1 VCPDFTASSNPCNN
15 IDSCV
20 IPELERSG
28 SHFKIEVVLKGR
40 NRCTSVAAMVDCGAT
55 ALFISEKFVKKNNV
69 RTRPL
74 VRPVLLYNI
83 DGSKNCAGTVALSAR
98 LRLRVGETEEWRE
111 FLVTNLGP
119 EDVILGLPWLR
130 SVNPEIDWTDGTVK
144 VEQARRSEIGQ
155 IAANRTQRRRWWKA
169 NILDDLSERVWCA
182 AGFTYSTEL
191 AEKASKEKP
200 KRTFEEIVPEEY
212 RSYADVFSETES
224 ERLPAHKPYDHAI
237 DLKPDT
243 PETIR
248 SKVYPMPLNEQEELD
263 RFLQDHQRKG
273 YIVPSKSPIASPV
286 FFVKKKDG
294 RLRLVQDYRK
304 LNDFTIKNRYPLP
317 LASDIVNR
325 LREARLFTKF
335 DVRWGYNNIRI
346 REGDE
351 WKAAFT
357 TNRGLFEPQVML
369 FGLTNS
375 PATFQ
380 ALMNTI
386 FVDLVAAGQV
396 AVYLDDILIYSATQ
410 QKHREIT
417 HEVLRRLRAHDLYL
431 RPEKCEFEREEV
443 EYLGL
448 IIRRGEVTMDPVKV
462 EAITK
467 WPQPRNLRDLRG
479 FLGFANFYRRFI
491 KDFARLA
498 RPLNDLTK
506 KDTLWSWDTTRQQ
519 AFQLLKDSFSHEPIL
534 AMWEPDRPT
543 RLEVDASGYATG
555 GVLLQKL
562 SDDRWHPIA
571 FRSESMIEAERNYE
585 IYDKEMLAII
595 RALEDWRHYLEGLPQ
610 PFDIVTD
617 HRNLEYWRTAQHLTR
632 RQARWSLY
640 LSRFDFHLTH
650 KPGAANTQAD
660 PLSRIPTHLV
670 TDADDNHNQ
679 LVLRPSHFASAA
691 ATSFEDMGS
700 LEQAIR
706 DATEQDAE
714 VTGALQ
720 LLKARGPRQLT
731 GNLRDWE
738 QRNGLVFYKGRVYI
752 PKVSELRKRIVR
764 LCHGSLS
771 TGHPGRRGTLD
782 LVTRLYWWPGMT
794 AFVNKYVEGCDTCQ
808 RYKPAR
814 HPRAILQPHDV
825 PNGPWQTI
833 GVDLITGLPQVGKYD
848 AIVVYIDHYS
858 KQVHAIPTTSGIDAE
873 GIADIHYR
881 EIFRLHGIPNKI
893 VSDRGP
899 QFAARLMHALYQK
912 LGITHALTTAYHPQS
927 NGQTERANQEVEK
940 HLRLF
945 TNARHDD
952 WVNFLPTAEF
962 VLNSRIHSAHQ
973 MAPFEIIYGYRPD
986 FTIPVGPPTKF
997 PALDSRLRA
1006 LRETRQEAEA
1016 ALRMEKRTMKEEFEA
1031 KKPTPHPFT
1040 PGDKVWLSA
1049 KDISLTSP
1057 SRKLAPRQLGP
1068 YEVLERTGDLT
1079 YRLALPPFM
1088 RQHPVFHM
1096 DRLSPYKQNEVH
1108 GREPPPP
1115 DPIEIDD
1122 DLEYEVET
1130 IDDSRKY
1137 RNQYQYLV
1145 KWKGYDAGHNSW
1157 EPARNLAHCDELI
1170 RAFHRAHPAA
1180 PRRLAATAFN
1190 ALQWR
1195 KLTTSTDSTECPNWE
1210 LGVTKRATRDVGHKE
1225 GVM

>member
-1 VCPDFTASSNPCNN
+1 MCPDFATSSNPCNSIN
-15 IDSCV
+15 SCV

-40 NRCTSVAAMVDCGAT
+40 NRSASVAAMVDCGAT
-55 ALFISEKFVKKNNV
+55 SLFISEEFVKKNKV

-74 VRPVLLYNI
+74 SRRILLYNI
-83 DGSKNCAGTVALSAR
+83 DGTKNSAGTVALSAR
-98 LRLRVGETEEWRE
+98 LCLRVGDVEGWHD

-119 EDVILGLPWLR
+119 EDVVLGLPWLR
-130 SVNPEIDWTDGTVK
+130 SVNPNIDWTKGTMK
-144 VEQARRSEIGQ
+144 MGKARHPEVEQ
-155 IAANRTQRRRWWKA
+155 IAANRGQRRRWWKA
-169 NILDDLSERVWCA
+169 SVLEDPSERLWCA
-182 AGFTYSTEL
+182 AGFTYSTDL
-191 AEKASKEKP
+191 AEKASKAKP

-212 RSYADVFSETES
+212 RQYADVFSEVES

-237 DLKPDT
+237 DLKPET

-248 SKVYPMPLNEQEELD
+248 SKVYPMPMNEQEELD
-263 RFLQDHQRKG
+263 KFLVDNLRKG

-294 RLRLVQDYRK
+294 RLQLVQDYRK

-325 LREARLFTKF
+325 LSDARLFTKF

-346 REGDE
+346 KEGDE

-386 FVDLVAAGQV
+386 FADLVAAGKV

-410 QKHREIT
+410 TGHRDIT

-431 RPEKCEFEREEV
+431 RPEKCEFERDEV

-448 IIRRGEVTMDPVKV
+448 IIRQGEVTMDPVKV
-462 EAITK
+462 RAISN
-467 WPQPRNLRDLRG
+467 WPDPRNLRELRG

-491 KDFARLA
+491 KDFSRIA

-506 KDTLWSWDTTRQQ
+506 KDAPWVWNDSQRQTFRHLKTSFTR
-519 AFQLLKDSFSHEPIL
+519 EPIL
-534 AMWEPDRPT
+534 AMWEPNRPT
-543 RLEVDASGYATG
+543 RIEVDASGYATG

-562 SDDRWHPIA
+562 PDDRWHPIA
-571 FRSESMIEAERNYE
+571 FRSESMAEAERNYE

-595 RALEDWRHYLEGLPQ
+595 RALEDWRHYLEGLPAS
-610 PFDIVTD
+610 FNIVTD
-617 HRNLEYWRTAQHLTR
+617 HRNLEYWRTAQHLSR

-640 LSRFDFHLTH
+640 LSRFDFQLVH
-650 KPGAANTQAD
+650 KPGTTNTQAD
-660 PLSRIPTHLV
+660 PLSRFSTHLV
-670 TDADDNHNQ
+670 TDADDNHDQ
-679 LVLRPSHFASAA
+679 LVLRPSHFASIA
-691 ATSFEDMGS
+691 ATS
-700 LEQAIR
+700 LEKAGALEREIR
-706 DATEQDAE
+706 DATERDSE
-714 VTGALQ
+714 VTSALQ
-720 LLKARGPRQLT
+720 LLKGHGPRQLT
-731 GNLRDWE
+731 ENLVDWE
-738 QRNGLVFYKGRVYI
+738 ERDGLVFYKGRVYV
-752 PKVSELRKRIVR
+752 PKDADLRRRIVR
-764 LCHGSLS
+764 LCHDSPPS
-771 TGHPGRRGTLD
+771 GHPGRRGTLE
-782 LVTRLYWWPGMT
+782 LVSRLYWWPGMAT
-794 AFVNKYVEGCDTCQ
+794 FVSKYVEGCDTCQ

-814 HPRAILQPHDV
+814 HPRSTLQPHSV
-825 PNGPWQTI
+825 PDGPWQTI
-833 GVDLITGLPQVGKYD
+833 GVDLVTGLPLVGGYD

-858 KQVHAIPTTSGIDAE
+858 KQVHVLPTTSDVDAE

-881 EIFRLHGIPNKI
+881 EIFRLHGIPTKI

-899 QFAARLMHALYQK
+899 QFAARLMKALYRK

-952 WVNFLPTAEF
+952 WVTFLPTAEF
-962 VLNSRIHSAHQ
+962 VLNSRVHSAHQ
-973 MAPFEIIYGYRPD
+973 MAPFEVMYGYRPD
-986 FTIPVGPPTKF
+986 FTVPAGPPTQF
-997 PALDSRLRA
+997 PALDTRLRE

-1016 ALRMEKRTMKEEFEA
+1016 ALRMEKRAMKEQFEA
-1031 KKPTPHPFT
+1031 HKPAPRPFA
-1040 PGDKVWLSA
+1040 PGDKVWLSS
-1049 KDISLTSP
+1049 KDITLTSP

-1068 YEVLERTGDLT
+1068 YEVLERTGELT
-1079 YRLALPPFM
+1079 YRLALPPSM
-1088 RQHPVFHM
+1088 RQHPVFHI
-1096 DRLSPYKQNEVH
+1096 DRLSRWGGNDVH

-1115 DPIEIDD
+1115 DPIAVDD

-1130 IDDSRKY
+1130 VCDSRKY
-1137 RNQYQYLV
+1137 RNQYQYLI

-1157 EPARNLAHCDELI
+1157 EPARNVSAHCAKLVW
-1170 RAFHRAHPAA
+1170 AFHKAHPAA
-1180 PRRLAATAFN
+1180 PRRIAAATFA
-1190 ALQWR
+1190 ALPWR
-1195 KLTTSTDSTECPNWE
+1195 ERPGPAHSQANQPDWPSGIC
-1210 LGVTKRATRDVGHKE
+1210 KRPPETLAIRRG
-1225 GVM
+1225 